1 MTPPPPVPTFSARAS
16 PADVFQGLGLIFRA
30 WNLIFRTPALLKL
43 SALCAAVTL
52 VALGALFVLLWLYAP
67 DLLGWMWTRPEPWYG
82 RALWYLV
89 LVLLFLV
96 LLVVG
101 ANVVVPVVLA
111 PLQDPLSELTEAR
124 CGGYTPPPPFRL
136 GAFLQGLATGLGH
149 TLARVFLLLL
159 GLAVIFPLNLLP
171 VVGSMAWTVLGTLWT
186 MLWLA
191 GEHLA
196 APMTR
201 HQYPFAEVR
210 RVLRQRW
217 LLCLGFGAGVYVL
230 LWVPLL
236 NTFFLPV
243 AIVGGTLLYR
253 GLLAT
258 GGVPP
263 PPSAGPAGK

>member
-1 MTPPPPVPTFSARAS
+1 MTHPSPVPTFSARAG
-16 PADVFQGLGLIFRA
+16 PADVLQGLGLLFRA
-30 WNLIFRTPALLKL
+30 GSLIFRTPALKRL

-52 VALGALFVLLWLYAP
+52 VALGALFALLWKYTP
-67 DLLGWMWTRPEPWYG
+67 DLLGWLWTRPGPWYG
-82 RALWYLV
+82 QVFWYLV
-89 LVLLFLV
+89 LVLMFLV

-111 PLQDPLSELTEAR
+111 PLQDPLSELTEAQ
-124 CGGYTPPPPFRL
+124 CGGYTSPPFGL
-136 GAFLQGLATGLGH
+136 GSFLQGLATSLGH
-149 TLARVFLLLL
+149 TLARLSLLIL
-159 GLAVIFPLNLLP
+159 GLAVIFPLNLIP
-171 VVGSMAWTVLGTLWT
+171 VVGSVAWTVLGTLWT
-186 MLWLA
+186 TLWLA

-210 RVLRQRW
+210 RVMRQRW

-236 NTFFLPV
+236 NSLFLPV
-243 AIVGGTLLYR
+243 AVVGGTLLYR
-253 GLLAT
+253 GLLAV
-258 GGVPP
+258 GNVPP